1 MEVPSLE
8 GANRFTKRA
17 FSIAVFVPSPAA
29 RTSYPYEASIR
40 MGKHDREKH
49 PVGQDVS
56 GGSSPNGSSGKLVEG
71 LIRSAVLGLAFG
83 SVLFIVSD
91 QTGLLHHILRS
102 LDLSGMAKYLGP
114 KHLVIVGIL
123 LGVGLH
129 GLDRLSARTR
139 RAFGKHL
146 A

>member
-1 MEVPSLE
+1 
-8 GANRFTKRA
+8 
-17 FSIAVFVPSPAA
+17 
-29 RTSYPYEASIR
+29 
-40 MGKHDREKH
+40 MGEHDREKH

-56 GGSSPNGSSGKLVEG
+56 GGSSPNGSSGELVEG

-83 SVLFIVSD
+83 SVLFVVSD
-91 QTGLLHHILRS
+91 QTGLLNHVLQW
-102 LDLSGMAKYLGP
+102 LELPGMGKYLGP

-139 RAFGKHL
+139 RALGKHL